1 MQYYLAR
8 LSAILSTFAFL
19 SCHAA
24 GADDPLWRISP
35 ERINIQVGDDRP
47 LQILDDAAQEIHGA
61 EWSVDATDRAEM
73 REENGRAI
81 MHAKAWGTV
90 RVTATVGL
98 EKRFR
103 DVEIWPSDKP
113 IPPGTTG
120 WGMHPIGRD
129 LKDLAAVPTP
139 DGPNMF
145 SLEQTAD
152 GRTYLRGVSENGI
165 QLWSWL
171 MPEKTREAELVCG
184 DWLGGALIS
193 ANQPNS
199 YTLYTVGP
207 DGKVRWQRTLEG
219 IRKAHAYTLTHLV
232 HLLSKSS
239 EGTVT
244 KLTALDE
251 VTGEQKFELTIPPSH
266 EKRLNV
272 RKAGTKILCASEPT
286 ISLVR
291 AGTSRLFVNIDGFA
305 YVAFTQQDWDL
316 SAPKC
321 TPGSALDPGGLTQE
335 RNQRVVLWQIHDDGT
350 VRRTVVEES
359 SARGLLSDSLN
370 VGQPTG
376 SIIPDGLGGVLL
388 SVGWVQ
394 IAQKPGAQRPPDEF
408 IYRLDQD
415 GRVVY
420 QFPLPHYEGPLHDE
434 MVLGETNGF
443 VTRGSLL
450 VAFSIAD
457 GKEMWRWDSHTL
469 GIEVFAALANG
480 GCLVQTPTALVQ
492 VDNATDAKEL
502 FKGKAVVDWRGQLFR
517 QSN

>member
-1 MQYYLAR
+1 MGQGLAFQSV
-8 LSAILSTFAFL
+8 LKSVQIVA
-19 SCHAA
+19 
-24 GADDPLWRISP
+24 PP
-35 ERINIQVGDDRP
+35 ERMNIKVGDDRR
-47 LQILDDAAQEIHGA
+47 LQLLDDSAQEIHGA
-61 EWSVDATDRAEM
+61 EWAVDAPARADI

-81 MHAKAWGTV
+81 LHAKAWATV
-90 RVTATVGL
+90 RVIATRGL
-98 EKRFR
+98 EKRSV
-103 DVEIWPSDKP
+103 DIEIWPPDQTISP
-113 IPPGTTG
+113 RSTG

-129 LKDLAAVPTP
+129 IKDLAAVPTP

-152 GRTYLRGVSENGI
+152 GRTYLRAVAQDGI
-165 QLWSWL
+165 QLWARL
-171 MPEKTREAELVCG
+171 VPEKTRDVELVCG

-193 ANQPNS
+193 ANQANS

-207 DGKVRWQRTLEG
+207 DGEVRWQRTLAG
-219 IRKAHAYTLTHLV
+219 IRKAHAYTLTHVV
-232 HLLSKSS
+232 HLLSKSP

-251 VTGEQKFELTIPPSH
+251 VSGDQKFELTFPPSH

-272 RKAGTKILCASEPT
+272 RKAGGRILCAPESAV
-286 ISLVR
+286 SLVQ
-291 AGTSRLFVNIDGFA
+291 AGTSRLLVNIDGFA

-321 TPGSALDPGGLTQE
+321 TPGSIVDPAGLTQE
-335 RNQRVVLWQIHDDGT
+335 RSQHVLLWQVHDDGT
-350 VRRTVVEES
+350 VRTTVVEES
-359 SARGLLSDSLN
+359 RARGLLSDSLN

-394 IAQKPGAQRPPDEF
+394 IARKPNAQRPPDEF
-408 IYRLDQD
+408 VYRLDQD
-415 GRVVY
+415 GKVVY
-420 QFPLPHYEGPLHDE
+420 QFPLPHCEGALRDE
-434 MVLGETNGF
+434 MILGEQNGF
-443 VTRGSLL
+443 ATRGNFL

-457 GKEMWRWDSHTL
+457 GKEVWRWDAHTP

-480 GCLVQTPTALVQ
+480 GCLVQTPTALEE
-492 VDNATDAKEL
+492 VDSATEAKEV
-502 FKGKAVVDWRGQLFR
+502 FKGNAIVDWRGQLFR